1 MVICDNWTDMKK
13 DADVGASSFIII
25 PVGRMANFWING
37 MTSCGVKQV
46 SFDLAGTLEKQEH
59 FG

>member
-1 MVICDNWTDMKK
+1 MKK